1 LIITCEKGILRNVF
15 FCILLFDFWIIITSD
30 RVKRFINILEENNE
44 LVRIKEY
51 INPELEITE
60 ITDRVSKSEGG
71 GKALLFENTGTA
83 FPVLI
88 NAMGSYNRMCLA
100 LGTNDLDRIG
110 EEIDAI
116 FRQLTKPPENMWG
129 KIKILPLLKMLGSW
143 MPKTISGKGRCQEV
157 IHKTPDLNMLPVLKC
172 WPEDGGRFITLPMV
186 ITRDLQNNT
195 RNVGMYRMQL
205 FDKITTGMHWHPH
218 KTGARHYNQYKAIA
232 KKMPVSV
239 ALGGDPV
246 LAYSATAPLPDNIDE
261 YMLAGFIRKRRVN
274 MVKCFTNDLEV
285 PDEADIIIEG
295 YIDTEEELAWEGP
308 FGDHTGFYSLPDWFP
323 KFHVTCITHKKN
335 AVYPATIVGIP
346 PQEDAWII
354 KATERIFLT
363 PMKLTMIPEIL
374 DMEMPPEGVAHNM
387 TIIKINK
394 TFHGQA
400 QKVMNAIWGAGQMM
414 FTKIMV
420 ITGEEIDIHNY
431 QKLAKYIFDNVK
443 FSRDFH
449 FSKGPLDILD
459 HSSLQLAYGSKL
471 CIDATNTSS
480 ETVVKQRL
488 FSKIEIDKIVKLT
501 RQESQISGVNV
512 SLLKKKIPVLFVSIL
527 KKEKE
532 QFYETGKNLLN
543 KIVVPG
549 IKILIMVDYGIDIN
563 EVSMLVWV
571 TFGNIEPERDIRL
584 IKPETETPCL
594 IVDATRKS
602 KLNQFKRDWPNVIVS
617 DDTTIKN
624 IDEKW
629 ETLKLGDFI
638 HSPSRKFKQLIFPG
652 GASVKEK

>member
-1 LIITCEKGILRNVF
+1 MKH
-15 FCILLFDFWIIITSD
+15 
-30 RVKRFINILEENNE
+30 FINILEENNE

-51 INPELEITE
+51 VNPELEITE
-60 ITDRVSKSEGG
+60 ITDRVSKSNGG
-71 GKALLFENTGTA
+71 GKALLFENTGTT

-88 NAMGSYNRMCLA
+88 NAMGSYNRVCLA

-110 EEIDAI
+110 EEIETI
-116 FRQLTKPPENMWG
+116 FRQLTKPRESMWG
-129 KIKILPLLKMLGSW
+129 KIKLLPLLKALGSW
-143 MPKTISGKGRCQEV
+143 MPKLISGKGRCQEV
-157 IHKTPDLNMLPVLKC
+157 IHKTPDLSILPVLKC

-186 ITRDLQNNT
+186 ITRDPQNNT

-205 FDKITTGMHWHPH
+205 FDKTTTGMHWHPH
-218 KTGARHYNQYKAIA
+218 KTGARHYDQYKAIG
-232 KKMPVSV
+232 KKMPVAV

-261 YMLAGFIRKRRVN
+261 YMLAGFIRKRKVN
-274 MVKCFTNDLEV
+274 MVKCITNDLEV
-285 PDEADIIIEG
+285 PAEADIIIEG
-295 YIDTEEELAWEGP
+295 YIDPEEELAWEGP

-374 DMEMPPEGVAHNM
+374 DMEMPPEGIAHNL

-394 TFHGQA
+394 TFQGQA
-400 QKVMNAIWGAGQMM
+400 QKVMNTIWGAGQMM

-420 ITGEEIDIHNY
+420 ITGKEIDIHNY

-443 FSRDFH
+443 LSRDFH

-459 HSSLQLAYGSKL
+459 HSSAQLAYGSKL
-471 CIDATNTSS
+471 CIDATNTS
-480 ETVVKQRL
+480 TGTTVKQAL
-488 FSKIEIDKIVKLT
+488 FSKIEIDKILKFT
-501 RQESQISGVNV
+501 EQEPQISGVNV
-512 SLLKKKIPVLFVSIL
+512 SLLKKKIPVIFISII

-532 QFYETGKNLLN
+532 QFYETGKNLLK
-543 KIVVPG
+543 KISVSG
-549 IKILIMVDYGIDIN
+549 IKILIIVDYGLDMN

-571 TFGNIEPERDIRL
+571 TLGNIEPERDIRS
-584 IKPETETPCL
+584 IKLETETPCF

-602 KLNQFKRDWPNVIVS
+602 KLNQFKRDWPNIIVS
-617 DDTTIKN
+617 DDTTIKD

-629 ETLKLGDFI
+629 NALELGDFI
-638 HSPSRKFKQLIFPG
+638 HSPSKKFKQMIFSK

>member
-1 LIITCEKGILRNVF
+1 
-15 FCILLFDFWIIITSD
+15 
-30 RVKRFINILEENNE
+30 VKHFINILEENNE
-44 LVRIKEY
+44 LVRIKGY

-71 GKALLFENTGTA
+71 GKALLFENTGTT

-88 NAMGSYNRMCLA
+88 NAMGSNNRVCLA

-110 EEIDAI
+110 KEIDAI
-116 FRQLTKPPENMWG
+116 FRQFTKPRENLWG

-157 IHKTPDLNMLPVLKC
+157 IHNTPDLNMLPVLKC

-218 KTGARHYNQYKAIA
+218 KTGARHYDQYKAIA
-232 KKMPVSV
+232 RKMPIAV

-261 YMLAGFIRKRRVN
+261 YMLAGFIRKRKVN
-274 MVKCFTNDLEV
+274 MVKCITNDLEV

-295 YIDTEEELAWEGP
+295 YIDPEEELAWEGP
-308 FGDHTGFYSLPDWFP
+308 FGDHTGFYSLPDRFP

-363 PMKLTMIPEIL
+363 PIKLTMLPEIL
-374 DMEMPPEGVAHNM
+374 DMEIPPEGVAHNM
-387 TIIKINK
+387 TIVKINK

-400 QKVMNAIWGAGQMM
+400 QKVMNAILGAGQMM

-431 QKLAKYIFDNVK
+431 KKLAKYIFDNVK
-443 FSRDFH
+443 LSRDFH

-459 HSSLQLAYGSKL
+459 HSSSQLAYGSKL

-480 ETVVKQRL
+480 ETVVKQSL
-488 FSKIEIDKIVKLT
+488 FSRIEIDNIIEITK
-501 RQESQISGVNV
+501 QESQISGVNV
-512 SLLKKKIPVLFVSIL
+512 SLLKEKIPVLFVSIL
-527 KKEKE
+527 KKGKK
-532 QFYETGKNLLN
+532 QFYETGKILLN
-543 KIVVPG
+543 KISVPG
-549 IKILIMVDYGIDIN
+549 IKFLIMVDYGLDVNDI
-563 EVSMLVWV
+563 SMLVWV
-571 TFGNIEPERDIRL
+571 TFGNIEPKRDIRL

-594 IVDATRKS
+594 IIDATRKS
-602 KLNQFKRDWPNVIVS
+602 KHSQFERDWPNVIVS
-617 DDTTIKN
+617 DDKTIRN

-629 ETLKLGDFI
+629 KTLELGNFI
-638 HSPSRKFKQLIFPG
+638 HSPSKRFKKMILPG
-652 GASVKEK
+652 GASVKDK

>member
-1 LIITCEKGILRNVF
+1 
-15 FCILLFDFWIIITSD
+15 
-30 RVKRFINILEENNE
+30 VKHFINILEENNE
-44 LVRIKEY
+44 LVRIKEF

-110 EEIDAI
+110 EEIDTI

-143 MPKTISGKGRCQEV
+143 MPKIISGKGRCQEV

-218 KTGARHYNQYKAIA
+218 KTGARHYNQHKTMA

-274 MVKCFTNDLEV
+274 MVKCITNDLEV

-295 YIDTEEELAWEGP
+295 YIDPEEELAWEGP

-374 DMEMPPEGVAHNM
+374 DMEMPPEGIAHNM

-394 TFHGQA
+394 KFHGQA
-400 QKVMNAIWGAGQMM
+400 QKVMNAILGAGQMM

-431 QKLAKYIFDNVK
+431 RKLAKYIFDNVK
-443 FSRDFH
+443 LSRDFH

-459 HSSLQLAYGSKL
+459 HSSSQLAYGSKL

-480 ETVVKQRL
+480 GTDVKQSL
-488 FSKIEIDKIVKLT
+488 FSKIEIDKIVRITK
-501 RQESQISGVNV
+501 QESQISGVNV
-512 SLLKKKIPVLFVSIL
+512 SLLKEKIPVLFVSIL

-532 QFYETGKNLLN
+532 QFDETGKNLLN
-543 KIVVPG
+543 KIFIPG
-549 IKILIMVDYGIDIN
+549 IKILVMVDYGLDIN
-563 EVSMLVWV
+563 EISMLVWV

-584 IKPETETPCL
+584 INPETKTPCL

-602 KLNQFKRDWPNVIVS
+602 KLNKFERDWPNVIVS

-629 ETLKLGDFI
+629 KTLELGDFI
-638 HSPSRKFKQLIFPG
+638 HSPSKKFKKMIFPG

>member
-1 LIITCEKGILRNVF
+1 MKH
-15 FCILLFDFWIIITSD
+15 
-30 RVKRFINILEENNE
+30 FIKILEAKNE

-100 LGTNDLDRIG
+100 LGTNDLDGIG
-110 EEIDAI
+110 KQIETI
-116 FRQLTKPPENMWG
+116 FRQLTKPRENMWG
-129 KIKILPLLKMLGSW
+129 KIKILPLLQMLGSW
-143 MPKTISGKGRCQEV
+143 MPKSISGKGRCQEV
-157 IHKTPDLNMLPVLKC
+157 IHITPDLNILPVLKC

-205 FDKITTGMHWHPH
+205 FDKNTTGMHWHPH
-218 KTGARHYNQYKAIA
+218 KTGARHYDQYKAIA
-232 KKMPVSV
+232 KKMPVAV

-246 LAYSATAPLPDNIDE
+246 LAYSATAPLPDSIDE
-261 YMLAGFIRKRRVN
+261 YMLAGFIRKRKVN

-295 YIDTEEELAWEGP
+295 YIDPEEELAWEGP

-354 KATERIFLT
+354 KATERIFLI
-363 PMKLTMIPEIL
+363 PMRLTMIPEIL
-374 DMEMPPEGVAHNM
+374 DMEMPPEGIAHNM

-431 QKLAKYIFDNVK
+431 QKLAIYIFDNVK
-443 FSRDFH
+443 LSRDLH

-459 HSSLQLAYGSKL
+459 HSSSQLAYGSRL
-471 CIDATNTSS
+471 CIDATNTFS
-480 ETVVKQRL
+480 ETAVKQSL
-488 FSKIEIDKIVKLT
+488 FSKIEIDRIVKLT
-501 RQESQISGVNV
+501 KQESQISGVNV
-512 SLLKKKIPVLFVSIL
+512 SLLKEKIPVLFVSIL
-527 KKEKE
+527 KKGKE
-532 QFYETGKNLLN
+532 HFYETGKGLLN
-543 KIVVPG
+543 KIFVPG
-549 IKILIMVDYGIDIN
+549 IKILILVDYGLDIN

-571 TFGNIEPERDIRL
+571 AFGNIEPERDIRL

-602 KLNQFKRDWPNVIVS
+602 KLNKFERDWPNVIVS
-617 DDTTIKN
+617 DDTTIRN

-629 ETLKLGDFI
+629 KTLELGDFV
-638 HSPSRKFKQLIFPG
+638 HSPSKKFKQMIFPG
-652 GASVKEK
+652 GASVKEKQSEKYQ

>member
-1 LIITCEKGILRNVF
+1 
-15 FCILLFDFWIIITSD
+15 
-30 RVKRFINILEENNE
+30 VKHFINILEAKNE
-44 LVRIKEY
+44 LVRIKEF

-71 GKALLFENTGTA
+71 GKALLFENTG
-83 FPVLI
+83 
-88 NAMGSYNRMCLA
+88 S
-100 LGTNDLDRIG
+100 NDLDRIG
-110 EEIDAI
+110 EEIETI
-116 FRQLTKPPENMWG
+116 FRQFTKPRESMWG

-143 MPKTISGKGRCQEV
+143 MPGIITGKGRCQEV
-157 IHKTPDLNMLPVLKC
+157 IHKTPDLNMIPVLKC

-205 FDKITTGMHWHPH
+205 FDKKTTGMHWHPH
-218 KTGARHYNQYKAIA
+218 KTGARHYNQHKAIA

-261 YMLAGFIRKRRVN
+261 YMLAGFIRKRKVN
-274 MVKCFTNDLEV
+274 MVKCITNDLEV

-295 YIDTEEELAWEGP
+295 YIDPEEELAWEGP

-335 AVYPATIVGIP
+335 AIYPATIVGIP

-374 DMEMPPEGVAHNM
+374 DMEMPPEGIAHNM

-394 TFHGQA
+394 TYLGQA

-443 FSRDFH
+443 LSRDFH

-459 HSSLQLAYGSKL
+459 HSSSQLAYGSKL

-480 ETVVKQRL
+480 ETAVKQNL
-488 FSKIEIDKIVKLT
+488 FSKIEIDKIVKIAK
-501 RQESQISGVNV
+501 QESQISGVNV
-512 SLLKKKIPVLFVSIL
+512 SLLKEKIPVLFVSIL
-527 KKEKE
+527 KKENE
-532 QFYETGKNLLN
+532 QFDETGKNLLN
-543 KIVVPG
+543 RIFIPG
-549 IKILIMVDYGIDIN
+549 IKILIIVDYGLDIN

-584 IKPETETPCL
+584 INPETETPCL

-602 KLNQFKRDWPNVIVS
+602 KLNQFERDWPNVIVS
-617 DDTTIKN
+617 DDTTIRN

-629 ETLKLGDFI
+629 KTLQLGDFI
-638 HSPSRKFKQLIFPG
+638 DSPSRKFKKMIFPG

>member
-1 LIITCEKGILRNVF
+1 MKH
-15 FCILLFDFWIIITSD
+15 
-30 RVKRFINILEENNE
+30 FINILEENNE

-51 INPELEITE
+51 VNPELEITE
-60 ITDRVSKSEGG
+60 ITDRVSKSDGG
-71 GKALLFENTGTA
+71 GKALLFENTGTT

-88 NAMGSYNRMCLA
+88 NAMGSYNRVCLA

-110 EEIDAI
+110 EEIETI
-116 FRQLTKPPENMWG
+116 FRQLTKPRESVWG
-129 KIKILPLLKMLGSW
+129 KIKLLPLLKTLGSW
-143 MPKTISGKGRCQEV
+143 MPKLISGKGRCQEV
-157 IHKTPDLNMLPVLKC
+157 IHKTPDLSILPVLKC

-186 ITRDLQNNT
+186 ITRDTQNNT

-205 FDKITTGMHWHPH
+205 FDKTTTGMHWHPH
-218 KTGARHYNQYKAIA
+218 KTGARHYNQYKAIG
-232 KKMPVSV
+232 KKMPVAV

-261 YMLAGFIRKRRVN
+261 YMLAGFIRKRKVN
-274 MVKCFTNDLEV
+274 MVKCLTNDLEV
-285 PDEADIIIEG
+285 PAEADIIIEG
-295 YIDTEEELAWEGP
+295 YIDPEEELAWEGP

-374 DMEMPPEGVAHNM
+374 DMEMPPEGIAHNL
-387 TIIKINK
+387 TVIKINK
-394 TFHGQA
+394 TFRGQA
-400 QKVMNAIWGAGQMM
+400 QKVMNTIWGSGQMM

-420 ITGEEIDIHNY
+420 ITGKEIDIHNY
-431 QKLAKYIFDNVK
+431 QKLAKYIFDNIK
-443 FSRDFH
+443 LSRDFH

-459 HSSLQLAYGSKL
+459 HSSTQLAYGSKL
-471 CIDATNTSS
+471 CIDATNTP
-480 ETVVKQRL
+480 TGTTVKQAL
-488 FSKIEIDKIVKLT
+488 FSKIEIDKILKFIE
-501 RQESQISGVNV
+501 QEPQISGVNV
-512 SLLKKKIPVLFVSIL
+512 SLLKKNIPVLFVSIL
-527 KKEKE
+527 KKEQE
-532 QFYETGKNLLN
+532 QFYETGKNFLN
-543 KIVVPG
+543 IISVSG
-549 IKILIMVDYGIDIN
+549 IKILIIVDYGLDMN
-563 EVSMLVWV
+563 EVSILVWV
-571 TFGNIEPERDIRL
+571 TLGNIEPERDIRL
-584 IKPETETPCL
+584 IKLETETPCL

-617 DDTTIKN
+617 DDTTIKD

-629 ETLKLGDFI
+629 NTLELGDFI
-638 HSPSRKFKQLIFPG
+638 HSPSKKFKQMIFSE